1 MATEVAAECAPF
13 VVRYL
18 AGDLCGFP
26 ALAIRAVEFG
36 LFSIQKSDNCEVDR
50 HGVRA
55 DKAKAHPL

>member
-36 LFSIQKSDNCEVDR
+36 LWHQFSI
-50 HGVRA
+50 GVFNP
-55 DKAKAHPL
+55 KV